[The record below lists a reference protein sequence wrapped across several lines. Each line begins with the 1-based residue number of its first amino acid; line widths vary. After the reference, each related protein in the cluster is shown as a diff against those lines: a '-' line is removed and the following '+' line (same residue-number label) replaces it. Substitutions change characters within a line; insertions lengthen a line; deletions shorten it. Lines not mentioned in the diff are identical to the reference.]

1 MRVTSRPGMSFAV
14 VICSLAISSKAWAD
28 KVDLRPNGTS
38 DRIAVVSKDQVTYL
52 PARRIELVK
61 SVPGSGHARY
71 IRRTSNG
78 DLYVTG
84 AGLEGTLLH
93 SRDGGSTWKSKSY
106 SIALGLATAPRRS
119 AVGSHPHCDLHPR
132 GSACPCPVPLPA
144 PGFGPDQ

>member
-14 VICSLAISSKAWAD
+14 VICSLAIPSRAGAD

-38 DRIAVVSKDQVTYL
+38 DRIAVVSKDHVTYL

-61 SVPGSGHARY
+61 SGPGSGHARY

-93 SRDGGSTWKSKSY
+93 SRDGGSTWKSKS
-106 SIALGLATAPRRS
+106 
-119 AVGSHPHCDLHPR
+119 
-132 GSACPCPVPLPA
+132 
-144 PGFGPDQ
+144 